1 MSHVKSI
8 QSSIK
13 IIQETYHKL
22 ESKELSME
30 ELDVFVNAS
39 QELHERAII
48 LRYKAYESKI
58 QTAHSNINQEI
69 EPEFRQNCQIL
80 TDPLPITS
88 KLEQVIG
95 GTDEEAFPMEYLILE
110 PIPNED

>member
-1 MSHVKSI
+1 MSIS
-8 QSSIK
+8 
-13 IIQETYHKL
+13 
-22 ESKELSME
+22 
-30 ELDVFVNAS
+30 
-39 QELHERAII
+39 
-48 LRYKAYESKI
+48 
-58 QTAHSNINQEI
+58 NQEI